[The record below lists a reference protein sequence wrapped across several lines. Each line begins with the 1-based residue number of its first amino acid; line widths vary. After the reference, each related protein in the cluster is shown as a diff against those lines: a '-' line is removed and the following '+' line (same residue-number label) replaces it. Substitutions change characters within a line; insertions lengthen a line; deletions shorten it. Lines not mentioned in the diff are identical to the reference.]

1 MPENSSPL
9 DAEWFPKLLSASNL
23 SLFEYLDGDAVAR
36 ERTKQQFFAGD
47 IHNPVFEYPFID
59 LQKIATHQALLTDL
73 QNELLSKETNPLVIE
88 VYQNHITLDLAK
100 IDLLRAVA
108 VGDMVAFQKNCSLL
122 YGNPPVETFQDLL
135 SFLYK
140 KVIPL
145 VNGADTTAQKL
156 AKNLLQKLPPVSAPT
171 ERDITCSTPEIFFLA
186 QKYATEHFAPL
197 TALVNLQEEKVY
209 TAPEIQVVF
218 LQGLATL
225 GFTEWQVVISRSS
238 KSAINTNNQQKT
250 IFIPE
255 KREVDAETLRDLLVH
270 EIGCHVSRQMNGAKL
285 PLKLLSLG
293 LAHYDNLEEGL
304 ATFSAQALH
313 ETFEDFAGAERTLS
327 IGLALGLDGTP
338 RDFRGVFEILVPYYQ
353 LMRHL
358 DPTVDETG
366 DELLLGA
373 REAAWLACVRTF
385 RGTDCHTPGTC
396 FTKDHI
402 YREGNITAWQIFA
415 QNPAWFP
422 YLYLGKYSPNKAGHR
437 KLLFELGIIPKA
449 LL

>member
-1 MPENSSPL
+1 
-9 DAEWFPKLLSASNL
+9 
-23 SLFEYLDGDAVAR
+23 VA
-36 ERTKQQFFAGD
+36 AGD
-47 IHNPVFEYPFID
+47 M
-59 LQKIATHQALLTDL
+59 A
-73 QNELLSKETNPLVIE
+73 
-88 VYQNHITLDLAK
+88 
-100 IDLLRAVA
+100 
-108 VGDMVAFQKNCSLL
+108 AFQKNCSLL
-122 YGNPPVETFQDLL
+122 YGDPSAETFQNLL

-140 KVIPL
+140 KITPL
-145 VNGADTTAQKL
+145 VSGVDTVAQEL
-156 AKNLLQKLPPVSAPT
+156 AKNLLQKLPSVSAPT

-186 QKYATEHFAPL
+186 QKYAAEYFAPL

-209 TAPEIQVVF
+209 TAPEIQAVF

-255 KREVDAETLRDLLVH
+255 KREVDTETLRDLLVH

-293 LAHYDNLEEGL
+293 LAYYDNLEEGL

-353 LMRHL
+353 LMRQL
-358 DPTVDETG
+358 DLTVDETG
-366 DELLLGA
+366 EELLLGA

-385 RGTDCHTPGTC
+385 RGTNCHAVGVC

-422 YLYLGKYSPNKAGHR
+422 YLYLGKYSPNKVGHR

>member
-23 SLFEYLDGDAVAR
+23 SLFEYLDGDATTR
-36 ERTKQQFFAGD
+36 EHTKQQFFARD
-47 IHNPVFEYPFID
+47 IHNPIFEYPFID
-59 LQKIATHQALLTDL
+59 LPKIAAHEALLTSL
-73 QNELLSKETNPLVIE
+73 RSELLSKETNPLVVE

-100 IDLLRAVA
+100 INLLRAVA
-108 VGDMVAFQKNCSLL
+108 AGDMVTFQKNCSLL
-122 YGNPPVETFQDLL
+122 YGDPSIETFQNLL

-140 KVIPL
+140 KITPL
-145 VNGADTTAQKL
+145 VSGADLTARTL
-156 AKNLLQKLPPVSAPT
+156 AENLLQKLPHVSAPT
-171 ERDITCSTPEIFFLA
+171 DRDITCSTPEIFFLA

-197 TALVNLQEEKVY
+197 TALVDIHAEKIY
-209 TAPEIQVVF
+209 TAPEIQTVF
-218 LQGLATL
+218 LQGLSTL
-225 GFTEWQVVISRSS
+225 GFTEWHVVISRSS

-270 EIGCHVSRQMNGAKL
+270 EIGCHVSRQMNGEKL

-293 LAHYDNLEEGL
+293 LANYDNLEEGL

-313 ETFEDFAGAERTLS
+313 ENFEDFAGAERTLS
-327 IGLALGLDGTP
+327 IGLALGLDDTP
-338 RDFRGVFEILVPYYQ
+338 RDFRDVFEVLVSYYQ

-385 RGTDCHTPGTC
+385 RGTNCHTPGVC

-422 YLYLGKYSPNKAGHR
+422 YLYLGKYSPNKASHR